1 MLHTY
6 ISYVPQLWFPKW
18 WQEKNLHH
26 IYYMSSCMTN
36 RNRCMGGNDIE
47 ASRSPGSSETSP
59 LCPSP
64 YLVFPWCIPWYP
76 SSGSLGL
83 PWCLRDISPVLCPL
97 PSATPLGGMPPRSWP
112 ECRMPKQLNGTLTMN
127 SVVKTHICSKV
138 LYPRWIHL
146 AQTFSK
152 STNLHTCIRFKVN
165 ICTRQQGGFHCIMH
179 HHHAPY
185 FNSSWWR
192 HVRLAI
198 LLVLRIRMLA

>member
-1 MLHTY
+1 MYHNCDSPNGGRKRICIIY
-6 ISYVPQLWFPKW
+6 I
-18 WQEKNLHH
+18 
-26 IYYMSSCMTN
+26 YMSSCMTN

-138 LYPRWIHL
+138 YSFIPEMNSSGSDLLKEH
-146 AQTFSK
+146 Q
-152 STNLHTCIRFKVN
+152 STY
-165 ICTRQQGGFHCIMH
+165 MH
-179 HHHAPY
+179 QIQSEYMHQAARRLPLHHASPPRTI
-185 FNSSWWR
+185 FQ
-192 HVRLAI
+192 LI
-198 LLVLRIRMLA
+198 LVEACTLRNTVSTSNTNAGF